1 VSAGTGVTQ
10 ASHSNSGGIV
20 EQSFQYF
27 VGIDWGTQTHR
38 VAVLDGT
45 GRPVEQYN
53 ADHSGEGL
61 VTLVNKLKQRTAC
74 EPALVALGIEVA
86 WGALV
91 ETLVEA
97 GFAVFSINP
106 KQVDRFRDRFTVAGA
121 KDDAC
126 DALVLANSL
135 YTDRQSYRKV
145 EIDSPE
151 LIRLRE
157 LSRFQDEL
165 KVELRRVT
173 NRLWQQ
179 LHRYYPQMLAI
190 SPAAD
195 DRLVWDLLEAA
206 PTPAAGAKITSLRIL
221 RILKANRIRKV
232 SVDEVHAALRTAPLV
247 LAPGAAEAACEHV
260 QLLLPQVRL
269 LEEQLRKVGNRIKC
283 LLTVMTEANAGTE
296 QPPCDA
302 RLVLSLPGIGPA
314 VAAAL
319 LTEASSRSGS
329 GITRHCAVMPARLRL
344 PGKVA
349 REKPSACV
357 RLAVRACETQCSTGP
372 QAAFAAIAEAE
383 GSTTHCGLQ
392 ATFTHERCAAWPTD
406 C

>member
-1 VSAGTGVTQ
+1 M
-10 ASHSNSGGIV
+10 
-20 EQSFQYF
+20 EQVFQYF

-74 EPALVALGIEVA
+74 EPASVAVGIEVA
-86 WGALV
+86 WGSLV
-91 ETLVEA
+91 ETLVES
-97 GFAVFSINP
+97 GFTVFSINP

-121 KDDAC
+121 KDDAR
-126 DALVLANSL
+126 DALVLASSL
-135 YTDRQSYRKV
+135 YTDRQSYRRV

-165 KVELRRVT
+165 KIELRRAT

-190 SPAAD
+190 SPASD
-195 DRLVWDLLEAA
+195 DRLMWDLLEAA
-206 PTPAAGAKITSLRIL
+206 STPAEGRKISSLRIQ
-221 RILKANRIRKV
+221 RILKVHRIRKL

-247 LAPGAAEAACEHV
+247 LAPGAAEAASEHV
-260 QLLLPQVRL
+260 QLLLPQVKL
-269 LEEQLRKVGNRIKC
+269 LEQQLREVSNRIKN
-283 LLTVMTEANAGTE
+283 LLAVMIEANAGTD

-302 RLVLSLPGIGPA
+302 GLVLSIPGIGPA

-319 LTEASSRSGS
+319 LTEAARTIRERDYEALRCYAGTAPV
-329 GITRHCAVMPARLRL
+329 TRQAV
-344 PGKVA
+344 
-349 REKPSACV
+349 RERPLACV
-357 RLAVRACETQCSTGP
+357 RLAVLACETRCITGR
-372 QAAFAAIAEAE
+372 QVVSAAIAEAV
-383 GSTTHCGLQ
+383 GTKTQCGRQVTNIHAHC
-392 ATFTHERCAAWPTD
+392 AD
-406 C
+406 

>member
-1 VSAGTGVTQ
+1 M
-10 ASHSNSGGIV
+10 
-20 EQSFQYF
+20 
-27 VGIDWGTQTHR
+27 
-38 VAVLDGT
+38 LDGT

-61 VTLVNKLKQRTAC
+61 VTLVNKLKQRTAS
-74 EPALVALGIEVA
+74 EPALVAIGIEVA

-121 KDDAC
+121 KDDAW
-126 DALVLANSL
+126 DALVLASSL
-135 YTDRQSYRKV
+135 FTDRQSYRRV
-145 EIDSPE
+145 DIDSPE

-173 NRLWQQ
+173 NHLWQQ

-195 DRLVWDLLEAA
+195 DRLVWDLLDAA

-232 SVDEVHAALRTAPLV
+232 SVYDVHAALRTAPLV

-260 QLLLPQVRL
+260 QLLLPPGEATGGATSGGGQSHQAPANRHDRGERGNESATVRCRPGPIYPWYRPCCRRSSSDGSL
-269 LEEQLRKVGNRIKC
+269 QADPGAGLR
-283 LLTVMTEANAGTE
+283 
-296 QPPCDA
+296 
-302 RLVLSLPGIGPA
+302 GI
-314 VAAAL
+314 AL
-319 LTEASSRSGS
+319 LRRHGPGYQAKWQEKNRRHAS
-329 GITRHCAVMPARLRL
+329 
-344 PGKVA
+344 
-349 REKPSACV
+349 
-357 RLAVRACETQCSTGP
+357 
-372 QAAFAAIAEAE
+372 
-383 GSTTHCGLQ
+383 GLQ
-392 ATFTHERCAAWPTD
+392 SALAKRGVLLGDKQPLLR
-406 C
+406 

>member
-1 VSAGTGVTQ
+1 M
-10 ASHSNSGGIV
+10 
-20 EQSFQYF
+20 
-27 VGIDWGTQTHR
+27 
-38 VAVLDGT
+38 VAI
-45 GRPVEQYN
+45 
-53 ADHSGEGL
+53 
-61 VTLVNKLKQRTAC
+61 
-74 EPALVALGIEVA
+74 GIEVA

-121 KDDAC
+121 KDDAR
-126 DALVLANSL
+126 DALVLASSL
-135 YTDRQSYRKV
+135 FTDSQSYRRV
-145 EIDSPE
+145 EIDPPE

-195 DRLVWDLLEAA
+195 DRLMWDLLEAA

-269 LEEQLRKVGNRIKC
+269 LEEQLREVGNRIKC
-283 LLTVMTEANAGTE
+283 LLTVMTEANAGMS

-302 RLVLSLPGIGPA
+302 GLVLSIPGVGPA

-319 LTEASSRSGS
+319 LTEASKPIRE
-329 GITRHCAVMPARLRL
+329 RDYEALHC
-344 PGKVA
+344 
-349 REKPSACV
+349 
-357 RLAVRACETQCSTGP
+357 
-372 QAAFAAIAEAE
+372 
-383 GSTTHCGLQ
+383 
-392 ATFTHERCAAWPTD
+392 
-406 C
+406 